1 MRDWDCPNGL
11 RRRNVARSIVSGKQ
25 RLNVWSGKGYICYIY
40 AASRSNNHMLEISS
54 NSHIKTGLFQ
64 ISQVVIVPTSEAK
77 KSFPAALQ
85 MSSRKEVVWSPQAL
99 RQLQVNRNCLV

>member
-1 MRDWDCPNGL
+1 
-11 RRRNVARSIVSGKQ
+11 
-25 RLNVWSGKGYICYIY
+25 
-40 AASRSNNHMLEISS
+40 MLEISS